1 MENNATR
8 SPSVGWIIAKH
19 LHQVRKFAKFMLRH
33 WTFRWRYDLTHGLYV
48 HLESL
53 RMFLFENE
61 TCVLEFVDF
70 VEWNLLR
77 ALDDLLSLLSNS
89 RCFIQETMNLRGN
102 VQLTICSG
110 LSFPIEN
117 TSHNG
122 DNDRRER
129 DIIVHIQLCRRWNY
143 VSPYY
148 IYVHYGYRVYVIE
161 IYRFYA

>member
-1 MENNATR
+1 MIKIKQWNNATR

-19 LHQVRKFAKFMLRH
+19 LHQVRKFAKSMLRH
-33 WTFRWRYDLTHGLYV
+33 WTFRWRYDLTHGLFV

-129 DIIVHIQLCRRWNY
+129 YNSSYTIMPAVKLRITVLYTFTMATVCT
-143 VSPYY
+143 
-148 IYVHYGYRVYVIE
+148 
-161 IYRFYA
+161 